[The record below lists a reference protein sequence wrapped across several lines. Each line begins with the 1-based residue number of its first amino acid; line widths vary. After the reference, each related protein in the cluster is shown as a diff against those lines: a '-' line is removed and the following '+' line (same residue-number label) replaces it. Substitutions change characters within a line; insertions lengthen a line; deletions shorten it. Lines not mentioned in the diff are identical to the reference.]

1 MSLPSEKIYFASDF
15 HLGAPTRESSLTR
28 EKKIVDWLDHVSK
41 DASEIYLVG
50 DIFDFWFEYKR
61 AIPKGFV
68 RLQGK
73 IAQLTDSGIK
83 IHVFTGNHCLLY
95 TSDAADE

>member
-1 MSLPSEKIYFASDF
+1 MNNRNKIYLASDF
-15 HLGAPTRESSLTR
+15 HLGAPDYQSSLDR
-28 EKKIVDWLDHVSK
+28 EKELVLWLETIEK
-41 DASEIYLVG
+41 DAKEIYLVG

-73 IAQLTDSGIK
+73 IASLTDKGIP
-83 IHVFTGNHCLLY
+83 IHVFLSLIHI
-95 TSDAADE
+95 